1 MKAFK
6 KVRIYIHDMLF
17 LVTDGMFDIGEMV
30 QATVDLVG
38 TPPFD
43 FEWQRSETIWD
54 SNKKRYFKGD
64 VLERHTVH
72 NVEDHH
78 YAINT
83 SVEGVIEVS
92 KQRTTESMYVLF
104 NIESYIGG
112 EIEGSL
118 LPISTTA
125 FVKF

>member
-1 MKAFK
+1 MTCCSW
-6 KVRIYIHDMLF
+6 VDW
-17 LVTDGMFDIGEMV
+17 VTDRIFDIGEMV

-92 KQRTTESMYVLF
+92 TQRITESMYALS
-104 NIESYIGG
+104 NID
-112 EIEGSL
+112 
-118 LPISTTA
+118 
-125 FVKF
+125 F

>member
-1 MKAFK
+1 
-6 KVRIYIHDMLF
+6 MLF